1 MAFFDDISKKIS
13 EVSQS
18 AAGKTRDTADLFK
31 LKGEISDEEKKLTS
45 LYAEIGKLYCT
56 LHSEDFE
63 PQFQGLMAGVK
74 ETVSGIADRQA
85 QIQRIKKIS
94 ICSNCGAEV
103 SLENR
108 YCIACG
114 APRVTNPNNT
124 TCVNCGK
131 IIEEGNRFCIY
142 CGTPVSNGQVV
153 SAPSPGPIFA
163 TPAAP
168 TVPAAPVA
176 PVAPVGGYAPVT
188 PVAPVVPVETPVPT
202 APIAPAEVSVPVAPV
217 EYAPVTP
224 ANVPS
229 VPDGVNVPTETIN

>member
-18 AAGKTRDTADLFK
+18 AVGKTRDTADLFK

-74 ETVSGIADRQA
+74 ETINGIADRQA

-94 ICSNCGAEV
+94 ICSNCGAEI

-108 YCIACG
+108 YCIVCG
-114 APRVTNPNNT
+114 APRVMNPNNT

-142 CGTPVSNGQVV
+142 CGTPASNGQVV
-153 SAPSPGPIFA
+153 SAPSPGPIYA
-163 TPAAP
+163 TPA
-168 TVPAAPVA
+168 T

-188 PVAPVVPVETPVPT
+188 PVAPVETPVPA
-202 APIAPAEVSVPVAPV
+202 APVAPTEVSVPVAPV
-217 EYAPVTP
+217 EYVPVAP

>member
-1 MAFFDDISKKIS
+1 MAIFDDISKKIS

-108 YCIACG
+108 YCIVCG

-168 TVPAAPVA
+168 
-176 PVAPVGGYAPVT
+176 VAPVGGYAPVT
-188 PVAPVVPVETPVPT
+188 PVAPVETPVPT
-202 APIAPAEVSVPVAPV
+202 APVAPAEVSVPVAPV

-224 ANVPS
+224 ANVP
-229 VPDGVNVPTETIN
+229 DGVNVQTETIS

>member
-108 YCIACG
+108 YCIVCG

-168 TVPAAPVA
+168 
-176 PVAPVGGYAPVT
+176 VAPVGGYAPVT
-188 PVAPVVPVETPVPT
+188 PVAPVETPVPT
-202 APIAPAEVSVPVAPV
+202 APVAPAEVSVPVAPV

-224 ANVPS
+224 ANVP
-229 VPDGVNVPTETIN
+229 DGVNVQTETIS

>member
-74 ETVSGIADRQA
+74 ETINGIADRQA

-108 YCIACG
+108 YCIVCG
-114 APRVTNPNNT
+114 APRVMNPNNT

-168 TVPAAPVA
+168 TTPAA

-188 PVAPVVPVETPVPT
+188 PVAQVETPVST
-202 APIAPAEVSVPVAPV
+202 APVVPAEVSTPVAPV
-217 EYAPVTP
+217 EYAPVAP

>member
-63 PQFQGLMAGVK
+63 AQFQGLMAGVK
-74 ETVSGIADRQA
+74 ETINGIADRQA

-108 YCIACG
+108 YCIVCG
-114 APRVTNPNNT
+114 APRVMNPNNT

-142 CGTPVSNGQVV
+142 CGTPASNGQVV
-153 SAPSPGPIFA
+153 SAPSPGPIYA

-168 TVPAAPVA
+168 TA

-188 PVAPVVPVETPVPT
+188 PVAPVETPVPA
-202 APIAPAEVSVPVAPV
+202 APVAPTEVSAPVAPV
-217 EYAPVTP
+217 EYVPVAP